1 MLKENREG
9 SLEVITERNTEVF
22 SKESMKDKFKREED
36 SGTDVD
42 DGNENIDK
50 SNYCTIMN
58 NCYLRLRSTFSSLAL
73 EFGYKKALG
82 ASYEQNS
89 FDRRLIIVIFVE
101 KLL

>member
-1 MLKENREG
+1 MIIQIKKLRLNLMKKEKINQILACPE
-9 SLEVITERNTEVF
+9 
-22 SKESMKDKFKREED
+22 
-36 SGTDVD
+36 
-42 DGNENIDK
+42 
-50 SNYCTIMN
+50 CTIMN

-89 FDRRLIIVIFVE
+89 FDRRLILVIFVE